1 MERLLYRFPSL
12 KKAKLKTMLMTQTDW
27 LLTEVIENRKEAPLL
42 SSLKLTAVQEEARF
56 DFQAGQY
63 VRILTPNGRE
73 SIFAMASEPE
83 EKKFLEFLLK
93 DQEGNVA
100 QELCRLRANERLKIS
115 LPFGKGYP
123 IERLKG
129 KEVVLIGIGS
139 GISPLR
145 SLLRSMLRREHQFEK
160 IELIYGV
167 RTPEDL
173 PYKSDFDLWR
183 KKIDLHL
190 AASQPGRSEWSGF
203 VGRVTHLLPTLS
215 LHPER
220 TRACICGT
228 HAMQEEVTNLL
239 ERIGISKENILLNH

>member
-1 MERLLYRFPSL
+1 
-12 KKAKLKTMLMTQTDW
+12 MTQTDW
-27 LLTEVIENRKEAPLL
+27 LLTEVIESWKETPLL
-42 SSLKLTAVQEEARF
+42 SSLKLAAVQEEVRF
-56 DFQAGQY
+56 DFQAGQC
-63 VRILTPNGRE
+63 VRILSPSGHE

-93 DQEGNVA
+93 DQEACLPARQGSTA
-100 QELCRLRANERLKIS
+100 QELRRLRANERLKIS

-123 IERLKG
+123 VERLKG

-160 IELIYGV
+160 IALIYGV